1 MPIHPF
7 RRCRYYGIGKLSFPG
22 KLILKG
28 ESNYESCLFEY
39 IIGRRTGIC
48 KQTQFG
54 ANDRRRMQDI
64 PVLLTERV
72 ECLGK
77 AISGD
82 PAAYLIR
89 GAVTA
94 LRSEDAAKIAGRQD
108 MTARRR

>member
-1 MPIHPF
+1 MVSGNF
-7 RRCRYYGIGKLSFPG
+7 LSPG

-48 KQTQFG
+48 KQTRI
-54 ANDRRRMQDI
+54 RRERPTQNAGHRLIDG
-64 PVLLTERV
+64 TRV

-89 GAVTA
+89 GAVIA
-94 LRSEDAAKIAGRQD
+94 LRSEDAAKIAVSKI
-108 MTARRR
+108 